1 MLPRRSS
8 GTAQMGLASVNLR
21 WWALALL
28 FSLLAWIGLILASIA
43 LL

>member
-1 MLPRRSS
+1 MLPRQSS
-8 GTAQMGLASVNLR
+8 GTEQMALASVNVR
-21 WWALALL
+21 WWALALV